1 MNRHSIRASLLVVAS
16 VLIVGVVIA
25 AQSGDKYAVK
35 SLNGIAFAEFK
46 GYEDWQLIATSQ
58 AGEDG
63 CGTSKTGCTKAILG
77 NPAMIRAY
85 RDGFPANGKPVP
97 DGAKIAKVEWLKALE
112 QSWPYEATVPGRQTE
127 VALMQKDSKRFPDT
141 DGWGYATFQVD
152 EASGAFKPSV
162 NHKDASFARTS
173 CHQCH
178 TAGAKAAD
186 FVFTAYA
193 KR

>member
-1 MNRHSIRASLLVVAS
+1 MNRHSIRASLLIVAS
-16 VLIVGVVIA
+16 VLVIGVALGAQAQDKFA
-25 AQSGDKYAVK
+25 AK

-63 CGTSKTGCTKAILG
+63 CGTSKVGCTKAILG
-77 NPAMIRAY
+77 NPVMIKAY

-97 DGAKIAKVEWLKALE
+97 DGAKIAKVEWLKARE
-112 QSWPYEATVPGRQTE
+112 TSGPYEVTIPGRQTE
-127 VALMQKDSKRFPDT
+127 VSLMQKDSKRFPET
-141 DGWGYATFQVD
+141 NGWGYATFQVD
-152 EASGAFKPSV
+152 ETSGAYKPSA

-178 TAGAKAAD
+178 TNGAKATD